1 MTSPRVEID
10 LGKIRSNTRTLVQRL
25 QRRGITT
32 LGVTKAVC
40 GHSGVAN
47 AMLSGGVSGLADA
60 RISNVERMRK
70 AGITAPITLIRTP
83 MVSQTENVVRHCE
96 VSYNTEIAV
105 IEQLGVEALKLGR
118 VHSVI
123 LMVEMGDLRD
133 GVPPDDLAACAIRVM
148 SIPGVALKGIAANFT
163 CLGHIAPD
171 QPKMS
176 ALSALAKELE
186 GICGPVTQTV
196 SGGGSVC
203 IPWATQAPSRG
214 RVNELRLGEAIL
226 LGLDPMTG
234 GQIEGLRTDA
244 FALKAEVIETK
255 IKQQPLEG
263 FEDRCS
269 FRSIL
274 AIGCQDVDPAS
285 LHFPPNITLMGATSD
300 HMVVESTTIPL
311 KVGSECHIGMGYNAL
326 MRAMSAPDVAKVV
339 LDDRPYHDGAVE
351 KATVLS

>member
-10 LGKIRSNTRTLVQRL
+10 LGKIRANTRTLVQRL
-25 QRRGITT
+25 RRHGIAA
-32 LGVTKAVC
+32 LGVTKATC
-40 GHSGVAN
+40 GHPGVAS
-47 AMLSGGVSGLADA
+47 AMLNGGVSGLADA

-83 MVSQTENVVRHCE
+83 MMSQTESVVRHCE

-118 VHSVI
+118 VHDVI

-148 SIPGVALKGIAANFT
+148 SIPGVDLKGIAANFA
-163 CLGHIAPD
+163 CLGHSAPD
-171 QPKMS
+171 QSKMIE
-176 ALSALAKELE
+176 LSALATELE
-186 GICGPVTQTV
+186 GVCGPVSHTI

-203 IPWATQAPSRG
+203 IPWAMRAPSRG
-214 RVNELRLGEAIL
+214 RINELRLGEAIL
-226 LGLDPMTG
+226 LGLDPLTG
-234 GQIEGLRTDA
+234 DQIEGLHTGA
-244 FALKAEVIETK
+244 FKLKAEVIETK
-255 IKQQPLEG
+255 IKLQPVEG

-274 AIGCQDVDPAS
+274 AIGRQDVDPAS
-285 LHFPPNITLMGATSD
+285 LHFSSNIKLVGATSD

-311 KVGSECHIGMGYNAL
+311 KVGSECHIRMGYNAL
-326 MRAMSAPDVAKVV
+326 MRAMSAPDVAKVM
-339 LDDRPYHDGAVE
+339 LDNRSYHDGAVE